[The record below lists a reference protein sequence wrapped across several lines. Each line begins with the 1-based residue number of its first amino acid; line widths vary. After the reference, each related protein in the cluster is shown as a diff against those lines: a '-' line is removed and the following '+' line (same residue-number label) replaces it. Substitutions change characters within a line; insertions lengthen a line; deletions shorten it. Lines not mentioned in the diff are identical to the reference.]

1 MGPEFYERMG
11 GLIDLN
17 TSGDEKKKDE
27 RVRHIDR
34 FKAIEKNIKV
44 MARSRPEDKYLLVTG
59 LRNLNEVVAVT
70 GDGTNDAPAL
80 TKADVGFGMG
90 KTGTQVCKAAADIII
105 VDDSFTSVVKACS
118 WGRNV
123 FDNIQRFLQFQLTV
137 NVNALLTVFV
147 CSALMKGTPLQAIQ
161 LLWVN
166 LIMDS
171 LAALALATEMPKPHL
186 LKRPPQQR
194 EDFIVSRKMTKHI
207 LYMSI
212 YQFIIVCVFVF
223 YGENLIPEP
232 DVTLRDKKNP
242 DHPFVAPGREYEING
257 EPLWQAERLVNGN
270 EYSRHIT
277 WIFHFFVFLQIW
289 NMVCSRKIH
298 DEFNVLEGI
307 TTNYTFVVIWIII
320 VVLQFV
326 IIAVGSVA
334 FRLSPHG
341 LDIIQHVEAIAVALS
356 VFIVNAFIKCIP
368 DRFAPSLGQDSV
380 FAAAEDRRKKL
391 LRGEPV

>member
-1 MGPEFYERMG
+1 
-11 GLIDLN
+11 
-17 TSGDEKKKDE
+17 
-27 RVRHIDR
+27 
-34 FKAIEKNIKV
+34 

-59 LRNLNEVVAVT
+59 LRNLDEVVAVT

-105 VDDSFTSVVKACS
+105 VDDSFTSVVKACA

-186 LKRPPQQR
+186 MLRPPQQR

-223 YGENLIPEP
+223 WGENLIPEP
-232 DVTLRDKKNP
+232 DVSLRDEKNP

-257 EPLWQAERLVNGN
+257 EPLW
-270 EYSRHIT
+270 
-277 WIFHFFVFLQIW
+277 
-289 NMVCSRKIH
+289 
-298 DEFNVLEGI
+298 
-307 TTNYTFVVIWIII
+307 
-320 VVLQFV
+320 
-326 IIAVGSVA
+326 
-334 FRLSPHG
+334 
-341 LDIIQHVEAIAVALS
+341 
-356 VFIVNAFIKCIP
+356 
-368 DRFAPSLGQDSV
+368 
-380 FAAAEDRRKKL
+380 
-391 LRGEPV
+391 